1 MSAMRPW
8 RVLSSRTLYEDPW
21 VRLRGDECETAGG
34 TILGA
39 YHVLEYSDWS
49 HVVAIDAE
57 DHVILVRQY
66 RHGAGIVSLE
76 LPGGMIDKGETD
88 PAAAAA
94 RELMEETGYRAPSIR
109 HVLTLSPNTAT
120 HANRMHVALA
130 EDVKPTGTQDLDG
143 SEAIEIVRV
152 PVAEAV
158 RLAMT
163 GGIVQ
168 AMHVA
173 ALLAGLNAAGRLKGV
188 LSG

>member
-1 MSAMRPW
+1 MSEIKPW

-21 VRLRGDECETAGG
+21 VRLRGDACETAGG
-34 TILGA
+34 KVLGN
-39 YHVLEYSDWS
+39 YHVLEYRDWS
-49 HVVAIDAE
+49 HVVAIDAD
-57 DHVILVRQY
+57 DHVILVKQY
-66 RHGAGIVSLE
+66 RHGAGIISLE
-76 LPGGMIDKGETD
+76 LPGGMVDDGDPD

-120 HANRMHVALA
+120 HANRMHVSLA
-130 EDVKPTGTQDLDG
+130 EGVTPTGTQQLDG
-143 SEAIEIVRV
+143 SEAIEILRV

-163 GGIVQ
+163 GGIQQ

-173 ALLAGLNAAGRLKGV
+173 ALLAGLNAAGRLKAV
-188 LSG
+188 LR